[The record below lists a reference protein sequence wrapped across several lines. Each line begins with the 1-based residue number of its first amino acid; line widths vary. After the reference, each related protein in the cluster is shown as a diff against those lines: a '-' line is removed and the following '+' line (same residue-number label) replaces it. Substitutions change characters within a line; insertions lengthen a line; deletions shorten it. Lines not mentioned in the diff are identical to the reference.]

1 MAAKTKKRENPM
13 SVRSKSALSQA
24 LLSLMLQKDF
34 NEISIQEI
42 TNRAG
47 LSRQTFYTN
56 FEKKEDILK
65 YLLNCLFDKYLKQLE
80 AQKITPE
87 YFMIDYLAFWD
98 DSRDFLTLLFRRG
111 MGYLFQERNRIFFNE
126 LPDSI
131 VGVLCPD
138 EQMRPYIKAGLAGLT
153 YELLYLT
160 MSDGQGLSI
169 DVLTALADNLF
180 TGRIFSTSLYFHF

>member
-34 NEISIQEI
+34 DYISIQEI

-56 FEKKEDILK
+56 FEKKEDILN
-65 YLLNCLFDKYLKQLE
+65 YLLSCLFDKYLKQLE

-98 DSRDFLTLLFRRG
+98 DSRDLTRHG
-111 MGYLFQERNRIFFNE
+111 ISVSGAKQDIFQ
-126 LPDSI
+126 
-131 VGVLCPD
+131 
-138 EQMRPYIKAGLAGLT
+138 
-153 YELLYLT
+153 
-160 MSDGQGLSI
+160 
-169 DVLTALADNLF
+169 
-180 TGRIFSTSLYFHF
+180 

>member
-1 MAAKTKKRENPM
+1 M

-24 LLSLMLQKDF
+24 LLGLMLQKDF
-34 NEISIQEI
+34 DEISIQEI

-56 FEKKEDILK
+56 FEKKEDILN
-65 YLLNCLFDKYLKQLE
+65 YLLNCLFGKYLKQLE

-180 TGRIFSTSLYFHF
+180 TGRIFS

>member
-1 MAAKTKKRENPM
+1 
-13 SVRSKSALSQA
+13 
-24 LLSLMLQKDF
+24 
-34 NEISIQEI
+34 
-42 TNRAG
+42 
-47 LSRQTFYTN
+47 
-56 FEKKEDILK
+56 
-65 YLLNCLFDKYLKQLE
+65 
-80 AQKITPE
+80 
-87 YFMIDYLAFWD
+87 
-98 DSRDFLTLLFRRG
+98 

-131 VGVLCPD
+131 VGALCPD

-180 TGRIFSTSLYFHF
+180 TGRIFS